1 MSHDDAQ
8 DFWSERYRAAGTD
21 YLFGTRPNRFLAAQ
35 ADLIEPG
42 GRALSIA
49 DGEGRNGVWL
59 AEKGLDVTVTELSPV
74 ALEKAGLLA
83 AQRGVQI
90 DFALADA
97 LHWTY
102 PDESFDLVVAIF
114 IQFAAPDERS
124 KLFDNMKRTLKPGG
138 RIVLQGYT
146 PAQIE
151 YRTGGPSEVGN
162 LYTTALLHEAFGDLE
177 IEVMQE
183 YEDVLDEG
191 LAHCGRS
198 ALIGM
203 VARKPA

>member
-1 MSHDDAQ
+1 MYTLLISDYGLKCHIFNRKIKLRCKPYSPHHAQ
-8 DFWSERYRAAGTD
+8 RIIR
-21 YLFGTRPNRFLAAQ
+21 
-35 ADLIEPG
+35 
-42 GRALSIA
+42 
-49 DGEGRNGVWL
+49 
-59 AEKGLDVTVTELSPV
+59 KGFIRIQW
-74 ALEKAGLLA
+74 LLA